1 MPSKLKIMNIEKLVM
16 AVSILFLLASCNQ
29 VKVAYVDV
37 DEILKEYKG
46 AKEAEKEIQAESIKL
61 SAEIEQ
67 LTNRFQ
73 QKVQEF
79 QKYSNT
85 MSAAEKQKLE
95 QELMMEQQ
103 QIQMSQ
109 QMVQQ
114 QMQALSLAKIEE
126 LNKDI
131 ELFLEGYAKSNGY
144 SYILGTSQ
152 QTKAVM
158 YGDASL
164 NVTDEVLESLNSNYK
179 TEEITEETTEIN
191 DEEIIEKNPE

>member
-1 MPSKLKIMNIEKLVM
+1 MNIEKLVM

-179 TEEITEETTEIN
+179 TEEITEETTEMH
-191 DEEIIEKNPE
+191 DEEIVEENPE

>member
-79 QKYSNT
+79 QKSSNT

-179 TEEITEETTEIN
+179 IDEITEETTEMY
-191 DEEIIEKNPE
+191 DEEIVEENPE